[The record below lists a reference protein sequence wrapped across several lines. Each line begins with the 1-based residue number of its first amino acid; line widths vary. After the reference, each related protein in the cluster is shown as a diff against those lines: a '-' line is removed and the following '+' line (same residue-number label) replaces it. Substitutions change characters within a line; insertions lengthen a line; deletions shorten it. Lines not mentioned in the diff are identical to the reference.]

1 MLNPQDCM
9 CEDIRRTARALT
21 SAYEAALK
29 PVGLTVGQFTLLSL
43 LKGMGPM
50 PLSALAEHADLD
62 RTTLSR
68 NLTPLTR
75 RGLVEAQATEDR
87 RVKSMTLTA
96 SGRDLH
102 SEALPLWREAQSRY
116 LARLGEPVARNFQTL
131 TAQLRD

>member
-75 RGLVEAQATEDR
+75 RGLVETQPTEDR

-102 SEALPLWREAQSRY
+102 ADALPLWREAQSRY
-116 LARLGEPVARNFQTL
+116 LTRLGEPVARNFQTL